1 MEIDQGR
8 LRFPWPSKPSLFPI
22 VEIVVY
28 RLLPWGYFRDFF
40 WFVECFSE
48 GRWLPGVK
56 LTGEFFVSFRF
67 EEEALS
73 HGARRIAGIDEAGR
87 GPLAGP
93 VVAAAVIMHA
103 SAPITEVN
111 DSKLLTAPVREALYT
126 QIMERAASVGIGIV
140 SSQII
145 DEINIYQ
152 ATKLAMQHAI
162 AAIDPP
168 PDYLLIDGNMRLPVE
183 LPQLTIVK
191 GDRLSFSVAAAG
203 IVAKVTRD
211 RLMRQFH
218 DQFPHYGFDK
228 HKGYATKI
236 HREAIL
242 QHGPCPIH
250 RVGFKGVKQCELPL
264 FSSCNQEE

>member
-1 MEIDQGR
+1 
-8 LRFPWPSKPSLFPI
+8 
-22 VEIVVY
+22 
-28 RLLPWGYFRDFF
+28 
-40 WFVECFSE
+40 
-48 GRWLPGVK
+48 
-56 LTGEFFVSFRF
+56 
-67 EEEALS
+67 
-73 HGARRIAGIDEAGR
+73 
-87 GPLAGP
+87 

-111 DSKLLTAPVREALYT
+111 DSKLLTAAVRETLYT

-140 SSQII
+140 PSQII

-168 PDYLLIDGNMRLPVE
+168 PDYLLIDGNMKLPVE

-211 RLMRQFH
+211 RLMMQFH
-218 DQFPHYGFDK
+218 DQFPQYGFAK

-250 RVGFKGVKQCELPL
+250 RTGFKGVKPPEFPL
-264 FSSCNQEE
+264 FASCNEEE